1 MWYMIPVSQRV
12 PVHPD
17 SQLHWND
24 PARLVHEPWTHGD
37 CRHSL
42 MSEVK
47 QFQFRFPVY
56 ILRYSTSIFVLM
68 FVNWL
73 LFYILRNIS
82 YCLL

>member
-1 MWYMIPVSQRV
+1 MCYKIPKSQSV
-12 PVHPD
+12 PVHPE

-47 QFQFRFPVY
+47 A
-56 ILRYSTSIFVLM
+56 
-68 FVNWL
+68 
-73 LFYILRNIS
+73 IS
-82 YCLL
+82 VQIPGIYF